1 MTQLPTPET
10 KSQIISTFQQIL
22 RDRQD
27 VASKVATKEE
37 ESEREKRKQ
46 VLEQAATYTVDSIVK
61 GLADLQLDFS
71 GIVAELSQKLE
82 GESEKLEKIRRGIA
96 IASQQSQELQK
107 IRVVADVL
115 HILTQ
120 EHREKLNLLEQNA
133 SRRQETLEKDI
144 VTRRKD
150 WEKEQQEF
158 EILVREENEKT
169 AKIRREEEED
179 YNYHLQ
185 RSRKIETDEYEE
197 EKRRLEREIRELTQ
211 EKEKDWQEREKV
223 LDAEQEQFE
232 RDRQRVAGFEEELKQ
247 AFNKA
252 KEDAIQDATRE
263 AKVKADL
270 FAKEW
275 ESSQQ
280 GYELQVQ
287 SLEQTIER
295 QNKQITD
302 LSAQLQETLKQAQE
316 LAMRAFASSSN
327 QK

>member
-1 MTQLPTPET
+1 
-10 KSQIISTFQQIL
+10 
-22 RDRQD
+22 
-27 VASKVATKEE
+27 
-37 ESEREKRKQ
+37 
-46 VLEQAATYTVDSIVK
+46 LE
-61 GLADLQLDFS
+61 
-71 GIVAELSQKLE
+71 
-82 GESEKLEKIRRGIA
+82 
-96 IASQQSQELQK
+96 
-107 IRVVADVL
+107 
-115 HILTQ
+115 
-120 EHREKLNLLEQNA
+120 
-133 SRRQETLEKDI
+133 
-144 VTRRKD
+144 
-150 WEKEQQEF
+150 
-158 EILVREENEKT
+158 
-169 AKIRREEEED
+169 
-179 YNYHLQ
+179 